1 MNRKHVGPLSV
12 LVLVALAAG
21 CFACRDRGN
30 AKRPAESQHARSGKI
45 DAPKPAAKTEDT
57 PAPPGMAP
65 RWALDVDP
73 EGPLR
78 LEGQVVDEAGHG
90 VGGAEVWL
98 GSVPPRTAKSED
110 DGTFAFDK
118 LVGREYALTATS
130 AELIG
135 GPVQYKLTEK
145 SD

>member
-1 MNRKHVGPLSV
+1 MNRKVGALV
-12 LVLVALAAG
+12 AAVLVAVLAIWF
-21 CFACRDRGN
+21 FAFRDRGGSKPQPKHEGRN
-30 AKRPAESQHARSGKI
+30 GKLEL
-45 DAPKPAAKTEDT
+45 PKPAPKADDT
-57 PAPPGMAP
+57 PAPQGMAP
-65 RWALDVDP
+65 RWTLDVDP

-78 LEGQVVDEAGHG
+78 LEGQVVDEDGHG

-98 GSVPPRTAKSED
+98 GSVPPRSAKSED